1 MTLVLYKNMEFKIKI
16 NNNEI
21 GEKACAFAR
30 NMNGVDCAELDSG
43 EITVTLSSNGSEN
56 VVRGAV
62 ESYIEA
68 IGGGVGGIDPEKA
81 KSQLKNVLSILTAVI
96 LAVIGAVLEHKGI
109 ETTPLFIF
117 IAAYI
122 IAGWDIIF
130 SLIEKVKEKLLPN
143 ILEAFGCI
151 ISLAL
156 FIFGLYLPA
165 IALIIV
171 FKLASMMKKE

>member
-1 MTLVLYKNMEFKIKI
+1 MEFKIKI

-21 GEKACAFAR
+21 GEKACAFAQ
-30 NMNGVDCAELDSG
+30 NMNGVESAELDGG
-43 EITVTLSSNGSEN
+43 EITVKLSPSGSEN

-68 IGGGVGGIDPEKA
+68 IGGNAPEKT
-81 KSQLKNVLSILTAVI
+81 KTRLKNVLSIVTAVL

-122 IAGWDIIF
+122 IAGWDIIL
-130 SLIEKVKEKLLPN
+130 SLIEKVKEKHLPN

-151 ISLAL
+151 ISFAL
-156 FIFGLYLPA
+156 FISGRYLPA

-171 FKLASMMKKE
+171 FKFISMMKKE

>member
-1 MTLVLYKNMEFKIKI
+1 MEFKIKI

-21 GEKACAFAR
+21 GEKACSFAR
-30 NMNGVDCAELDSG
+30 NMNGVESAELDSG
-43 EITVTLSSNGSEN
+43 EITVKLSSKGSEN

-62 ESYIEA
+62 EGYIEA
-68 IGGGVGGIDPEKA
+68 IGGGIGGNDPQKT
-81 KSQLKNVLSILTAVI
+81 KTRLKNVLSIVTAVI
-96 LAVIGAVLEHKGI
+96 LAVIGAVLEHKGV

-122 IAGWDIIF
+122 IAGWDIIL
-130 SLIEKVKEKLLPN
+130 SLIEKVKEKHLPN

-156 FIFGLYLPA
+156 FISGRYLPA

-171 FKLASMMKKE
+171 FKFISMMKKE